1 MKEFR
6 NKLLELLGKEVYI
19 KCDFQYLLWDSE
31 KPTLF
36 LAQDYRNV
44 IDLYNSYSHSITII
58 EPTGVNDKTTIR
70 IERY

>member
-1 MKEFR
+1 MKNFR
-6 NKLLELLGKEVYI
+6 NRLLELLGTECYI
-19 KCDFQYLLWDSE
+19 KCNFNYLLWDSE
-31 KPTLF
+31 KPTVF
-36 LAQDYRNV
+36 TAQDYRNI